1 MTDKVSEKATF
12 KIAPGKVAREYQQA
26 LERGDNE
33 RFVERLFACD
43 ADVFG
48 KSGDALKSIKNRLGW
63 LPVVKSMNEEAQALR
78 EFADSVIKD
87 GFRHMVVLGM
97 GGSSLAP
104 ETFAKMFYTR
114 GAIDS
119 IDIIDSTYPQMINAV
134 LGRINLEK
142 AFFVVASKSG
152 KTVETLSQARFFLD
166 KVSTIEASKAT
177 QARQPGS
184 QFIAITDPG
193 SFLEEFAKENN
204 FRKVFLNPADIGGR
218 YSALSN
224 FGMVPASFTRA
235 NIGALLTGAAE
246 GYKRLADS
254 KASLNSAYQLG
265 ALWGV
270 CEEAGIDKLT
280 IVTSKTPAPLAPWI
294 EQLVAESTGKEGKGV
309 VPIEGEPVTKFSEYG
324 DDRLFL
330 FLTLAGEEDE
340 QLTALRDEAQRAGV
354 PMACIEW
361 SNPHEVGFEFLR
373 QEVATATAGFIL
385 GINPFDEPNVQ
396 ESKDNTAEILAELD
410 KTGELPQPNVQALWD
425 GLSVYEIGDIAALE
439 QDELKTPAKAIKRFF
454 TGLRKDSYVAL
465 LGYFERTPKTERA
478 LSNLRDIIRSK
489 FGVATLRGYGPRY
502 LHSIGQLYKGG
513 AAEGQFIVFTGPE
526 TKELAIPEASF
537 SFNQLILAQALGD
550 TGSYV
555 KRNLP
560 TLMFKA
566 TDAPEVAIDFLAAQI
581 DMAFT
586 ETAAHV

>member
-1 MTDKVSEKATF
+1 MTEEATLNTAF
-12 KIAPGKVAREYQQA
+12 RIAPGRVREEYQQA
-26 LERGDNE
+26 LKRGDEE
-33 RFVERLFACD
+33 RFIERLFACE
-43 ADVFG
+43 AEVFG
-48 KSGDALKSIKNRLGW
+48 KTGDALESIKNRLGW
-63 LPVVKSMNEEAQALR
+63 LPVVESMNENSQSLR
-78 EFADSVIKD
+78 ECADSVIKE
-87 GFRHMVVLGM
+87 GFRHLVVLGM

-104 ETFAKMFYTR
+104 ETFARIFHTR
-114 GAIDS
+114 GALDS
-119 IDIIDSTYPQMINAV
+119 IDIIDSTYPQMIEG
-134 LGRINLEK
+134 LLSRINLEK

-152 KTVETLSQARFFLD
+152 KTVETLSQARFFLA
-166 KVSTIEASKAT
+166 KAKASQIQK
-177 QARQPGS
+177 PGN
-184 QFIAITDPG
+184 QFVAITDPG

-224 FGMVPASFTRA
+224 FGMVPAAFTRA
-235 NIGALLTGAAE
+235 DVGALLKGAAE
-246 GYKRLADS
+246 GYHQLS
-254 KASLNSAYQLG
+254 ECQASLNSAYQLG

-280 IVTSKTPAPLAPWI
+280 IVTTKTPAPLAPWI

-309 VPIEGEPVTKFSEYG
+309 VPIEGEPITRFSEYAH
-324 DDRLFL
+324 DRMFL
-330 FLTLAGEEDE
+330 FLTLAGEEDDM
-340 QLTALRDEAQRAGV
+340 LTILREEAIQAGAPV
-354 PMACIEW
+354 ASVQW
-361 SNPHEVGFEFLR
+361 RNPHEVGFEFLR

-396 ESKDNTAEILAELD
+396 ESKDNTAEILAELER
-410 KTGELPQPNVQALWD
+410 TGKLPQPQALTLWD
-425 GLSVYEIGDIAALE
+425 GLSVYEIGDIAALK

-478 LSNLRDIIRSK
+478 LANLREIIRSK

-513 AAEGQFIVFTGPE
+513 AAEGQFIVFAGPE
-526 TKELAIPEASF
+526 TDELAIPEANF
-537 SFNQLILAQALGD
+537 SFNQLIFAQALGD

-586 ETAAHV
+586 ETAAHA